1 MMSLRV
7 KDSDLNRRGRLVR
20 ATLAAEV
27 PAGADGQG
35 LGVGL
40 CVGERRAGNRTELE
54 TSFPPRSPLKSK
66 PLCWKITGPN
76 HMKDYVQLS
85 EDFIFPPQTQSTRAL
100 TNINIE
106 GPT

>member
-1 MMSLRV
+1 MMMSSRV

-20 ATLAAEV
+20 VTLAAEV

-54 TSFPPRSPLKSK
+54 TSFPPRSPLKIS
-66 PLCWKITGPN
+66 LC
-76 HMKDYVQLS
+76 L
-85 EDFIFPPQTQSTRAL
+85 
-100 TNINIE
+100 
-106 GPT
+106 